1 MDYASLA
8 KQFGGGVVQ
17 QPQQPQQTATPDW
30 MGGLSPKDQAELQ
43 MKMHSEG
50 RKRIAEL
57 DESITT
63 SSRTMDMLNRFG
75 QLNQNSRTGDIHERL
90 FPTFDGLRGDDEK
103 EMIAIQNQLGPKM
116 RETGSGA
123 SSDRDVSMFLS
134 SLPGIDKPGN
144 VNKNIRENF
153 KGQYDKAVSKRTAM
167 ESYLY
172 KNGTLT
178 GFDDAWAA
186 RNATPAKTTQSAS
199 MPKSKAFKLDGG
211 GSVMGTLGP
220 DGNYYVTRNG
230 KRFKVEE

>member
-8 KQFGGGVVQ
+8 KQFGGSVVQ
-17 QPQQPQQTATPDW
+17 QPQQPQQHQQPATPDW

-57 DESITT
+57 DESISN
-63 SSRTMDMLNRFG
+63 SSRTVDMLNRFG
-75 QLNQNSRTGDIHERL
+75 QLNRNSRTGDIHERL
-90 FPTFDGLRGDDEK
+90 FPTFDAMRGDDEK
-103 EMIAIQNQLGPKM
+103 EMIAIQNQLAPKM

-153 KGQYDKAVSKRTAM
+153 QGQYNNAVAKRTAM
-167 ESYLY
+167 ESYLHN
-172 KNGTLT
+172 NGTLV
-178 GFDDAWAA
+178 GFDDQWSKRGKPAA
-186 RNATPAKTTQSAS
+186 AQSFSLPPNAKQFAGKIITDTQTNKKF
-199 MPKSKAFKLDGG
+199 KSDGTKW
-211 GSVMGTLGP
+211 VP
-220 DGNYYVTRNG
+220 Q
-230 KRFKVEE
+230 